1 MNRSSASFPRARRL
15 SALLGVLL
23 HLLGAAALPSLH
35 AWSLG
40 AAAEQSARETAP
52 RERKDQNVPPH
63 DDQHCVL
70 CHAFGS
76 AVMAAEGPEIP
87 VSEAGERVELTSAP
101 TFPAPRLARDA
112 RARGPPVI
120 S

>member
-1 MNRSSASFPRARRL
+1 MNRPSGSFSRARRL

-40 AAAEQSARETAP
+40 AAVERSARDTAP
-52 RERKDQNVPPH
+52 GERKDQNAPPH

-76 AVMAAEGPEIP
+76 AAMAADGPEIP
-87 VSEAGERVELTSAP
+87 VSEAGERVELTPAP

-112 RARGPPVI
+112 RARAPPVL

>member
-1 MNRSSASFPRARRL
+1 MKRPSASFSRARRL

-40 AAAEQSARETAP
+40 AAVERSAGETGQ

-63 DDQHCVL
+63 DEQHCVL

-76 AVMAAEGPEIP
+76 AAMAADGPEIP
-87 VSEAGERVELTSAP
+87 VSEPGERVELTSSP

-112 RARGPPVI
+112 RARAPPVL